1 MRRLSSYW
9 FVIGMLWL
17 GITDGLSQ
25 GLLFYGNEKRIS
37 ERASYAVFGTEK
49 LPVFSGEFRLSFD
62 YSVKNFDSPGYI
74 LYLEDKEQN
83 KTYSFTYLRQDERHV
98 SFSFN
103 EDGKKIFHTFVC
115 SKDELDHRWVHV
127 SLAFDIPSD
136 RAVISVGR
144 HKRQVDGLGLKGAKF
159 SPVIYFGRCEYILD
173 VASFAIRNL
182 FVSDGK
188 KDWVMPLN
196 ESKGE
201 EVHDS
206 TGKVRGYVTNPVW
219 LINRSYYWQPVCQS
233 YSTTPSGLCFNDKR
247 QEIVL
252 FNQDSL
258 SVFDLYTRS
267 LISFPYRNR
276 LPFRL
281 YLGMNFL
288 DPVHDKLYAYEINTD
303 RGGGIAVSALDLSSR
318 EWGPAREVG
327 FRQQLHHHC
336 AFYHPGENK
345 LILFGGYG
353 SRKYSRTSFVYDV
366 PTGSWDTLALSG
378 DPITPRYFS
387 GMAVSSDCTHLY
399 IYGGMGNE
407 SGDQNVGRNYLYDLF
422 RVDLEKRHVERCWV
436 QQPPSVNRVTAR
448 NMVLSED
455 GQYLY
460 MLGYPEYMP
469 NSLLQLYRITV
480 TDGKCVTVGDTI
492 PLVSEEIA
500 TNANLFYNKELD
512 EFYCSVQEF
521 EKEGQ
526 VHTRLYALAAPPVPF
541 DAVEHYNAVNGHG
554 PISRV
559 AGWITGGVIAVAVL
573 FIGVLR
579 YRRRRAVTA
588 SACILPA
595 EEAEGVPA
603 SLPEEPVSVVPG
615 AIHPANRNAVFLFGV
630 FMVLNR
636 HGRDVTYLFSAKM
649 RSLFLYILLNSVS
662 GKGVLSADMNDL
674 FWADKPQANR
684 KNLKGVTLNH
694 LRKILQELDGVE
706 LVFRKGYFSLV
717 FTDECYCDYR
727 YFVTLAFVAEKR
739 DEEAD
744 AALIHLLFRGKF
756 LASAESVL
764 FDAYK
769 RQAEDFIHVFLPAQ
783 IEKAYRSRK
792 FETAVRLCRL
802 LFVTD
807 RLSETALEYAVCAL
821 RRQDKSAE
829 ALKCYASFVKDY
841 KAMMGEE
848 YPVAYD
854 AILLTD

>member
-1 MRRLSSYW
+1 M
-9 FVIGMLWL
+9 I
-17 GITDGLSQ
+17 D
-25 GLLFYGNEKRIS
+25 LFLYGYKDMS
-37 ERASYAVFGTEK
+37 ERASYAVFGTER
-49 LPVFSGEFRLSFD
+49 LPVFSAAFRLSFD
-62 YSVKNFDSPGYI
+62 YSVKNFDSPGYV
-74 LYLEDKEQN
+74 LYLEDKEQD
-83 KTYSFTYLRQDERHV
+83 KTFSFTYLREDDRHV

-115 SKDELDHRWVHV
+115 PKDELDHRWVPV
-127 SLAFDIPSD
+127 SFAFDIPSD

-144 HKRQVDGLGLKGAKF
+144 HKQQINGLGLNGVKF
-159 SPVIYFGRCEYILD
+159 SPVVYFGRCEYILD

-182 FVSDGK
+182 VVSDGK

-206 TGKVRGYVTNPVW
+206 NGKVCGQVTNPVW

-233 YSTTPSGLCFNDKR
+233 YSATPSGLCFDDKR
-247 QEIVL
+247 QEMLL

-267 LISFPYRNR
+267 LVSFPYHNK

-288 DPVHDKLYAYEINTD
+288 DPAHDKLYAYEINTD
-303 RGGGIAVSALDLSSR
+303 RGGGIAVSGLDLSSR

-336 AFYHPGENK
+336 AFYHPGANK

-353 SRKYSRTSFVYDV
+353 SRKYSHTFFVYDV
-366 PTGSWDTLALSG
+366 PTGSCDTLALSG
-378 DPITPRYFS
+378 DRITPRYFS
-387 GMAVSSDCTHLY
+387 GMAISPDYTHLY

-407 SGDQNVGRNYLYDLF
+407 SGNQNVGRNYFYDLF
-422 RVDLEKRHVERCWV
+422 RVDLEKRRAERCWV
-436 QQPPSVNRVTAR
+436 QQPPAVNRVTAR

-455 GQYLY
+455 GKYVY

-480 TDGKCVTVGDTI
+480 ADGECISVGDTI
-492 PLVSEEIA
+492 PLVSKEIA

-526 VHTRLYALAAPPVPF
+526 VHTRLYALAAPPVTF
-541 DAVEHYNAVNGHG
+541 DAVECYASTGSDG
-554 PISRV
+554 RITRV
-559 AGWITGGVIAVAVL
+559 AGWLTACVILVTAL
-573 FIGVLR
+573 LIGVLR
-579 YRRRRAVTA
+579 YRRRIAAANAR
-588 SACILPA
+588 IRPA
-595 EEAEGVPA
+595 EGEGRVP
-603 SLPEEPVSVVPG
+603 SPLPEEPASVLPG
-615 AIHPANRNAVFLFGV
+615 AVHPADRNAVFLFGV
-630 FMVLNR
+630 FVVLNR
-636 HGRDVTYLFSAKM
+636 HGRDITYMFSVKM

-727 YFVTLAFVAEKR
+727 HFATLAFVEKQR

-744 AALIHLLFRGKF
+744 AVLIQLLFRGKF
-756 LASAESVL
+756 LASAESAL
-764 FDAYK
+764 FDLYK
-769 RQAEDFIHVFLPAQ
+769 RQVEDFIHVFLPGQ
-783 IEKAYRSRK
+783 IEKAYRSRR
-792 FETAVRLCRL
+792 FETTVRLCRL

-807 RLSETALEYAVCAL
+807 RLSETALEYAVCTL
-821 RRQDKSAE
+821 RRQNKSAE

-841 KAMMGEE
+841 KAIMGEE

-854 AILLTD
+854 SVQLTN